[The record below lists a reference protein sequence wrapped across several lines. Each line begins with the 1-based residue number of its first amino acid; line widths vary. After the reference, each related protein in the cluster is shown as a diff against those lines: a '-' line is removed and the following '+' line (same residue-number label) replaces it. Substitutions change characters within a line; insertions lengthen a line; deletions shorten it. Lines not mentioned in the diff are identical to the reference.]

1 MKRLEELNNDI
12 AIRTGRIFKDENNNK
27 YELVV
32 LNSGYNCLLTIPKN
46 KNSQRNLIYNRKF
59 DIDSDELDNLSLE
72 DYKDEQWG
80 IVEQYS

>member
-12 AIRTGRIFKDENNNK
+12 AIRTERIFKDENNNE

-46 KNSQRNLIYNRKF
+46 KNSQINLIYNK
-59 DIDSDELDNLSLE
+59 
-72 DYKDEQWG
+72 K
-80 IVEQYS
+80 

>member
-32 LNSGYNCLLTIPKN
+32 LKSGYNYLLTIPKN